1 MAGEI
6 IRLGDPTNHGGK
18 VLEGSMTD
26 ICHGKPVA
34 YIGHKVSC
42 PQCKGTYPIVEG
54 VLTTTLYGKGVA
66 VAGMKTACGATLIAT
81 QFTDIVET
89 GGGAA
94 GSKAAAASFAAAGS
108 AATAAAA
115 AAGAAERVAA
125 RAEAV
130 AAAAEAGEEDKEKR
144 ILALSWS
151 YGKDEIP
158 VSGASRFYVDLNLHV
173 ETENYA
179 AGETVDIA
187 IEDDGGHDVLDG
199 VKKVDLQIKV
209 GADGKGKLMNA
220 FAGKTVVTRFESEPA

>member
-6 IRLGDPTNHGGK
+6 IRQGDPTNHGGM

-26 ICHGKPVA
+26 ICHGKPIA

-54 VLTTTLYGKGVA
+54 VLTTTFYGKGVA

-94 GSKAAAASFAAAGS
+94 GGKAAAASFAAAAT

-125 RAEAV
+125 RAEA
-130 AAAAEAGEEDKEKR
+130 AEKAAESGEEDKEKR
-144 ILALSWS
+144 ITAISWS
-151 YGKDEIP
+151 YGKDETP
-158 VSGASRFYVDLNLHV
+158 VTGASRFYVDLNLHV

-179 AGETVDIA
+179 AGESVDIT
-187 IEDDGGHDVLDG
+187 IEDDEGNDVIDG
-199 VKKVDLQIKV
+199 VKKIDLKIKV
-209 GADGKGKLMNA
+209 DGEGKGKLMNA
-220 FAGKTVVTRFESEPA
+220 FAGKTLITLFQAAVA

>member
-6 IRLGDPTNHGGK
+6 IRQGDPTSHGGK

-26 ICHGKPVA
+26 ICHGKPIA
-34 YIGHKVSC
+34 YMGHKVSC

-54 VLTTTLYGKGVA
+54 VLTTSFYGKGVT

-94 GSKAAAASFAAAGS
+94 SSKAAAASFAAA
-108 AATAAAA
+108 AAAA
-115 AAGAAERVAA
+115 TTTAAVAGAAERTAA
-125 RAEAV
+125 GAQTPD
-130 AAAAEAGEEDKEKR
+130 EEKEKR
-144 ILALSWS
+144 ITAISWS
-151 YGKDEIP
+151 YGKDETP

-179 AGETVDIA
+179 PGEMVDIS
-187 IEDDGGHDVLDG
+187 IEDDEGNDVLDG
-199 VKKVDLQIKV
+199 VKKIDLQIKV
-209 GADGKGKLMNA
+209 GGDGKGKLMNA
-220 FAGKTVVTRFESEPA
+220 FAGKTLITVTQAAEAA